1 MVFAKF
7 DENLLIKDCEM
18 SDSHDIMLGG
28 YFQNPHDSHPR
39 ILGGGGGGWGGGASR
54 LYPKSH

>member
-39 ILGGGGGGWGGGASR
+39 IRGGGGGGASR